1 MRDNLMARHFSLTAN
16 SLASCSGMALLM
28 ALLYLSSAQ
37 AALPRAVGRAGGTQ
51 SCPDA
56 GRGNAGRR

>member
-16 SLASCSGMALLM
+16 SLASFSGMALLM

-37 AALPRAVGRAGGTQ
+37 AALPRAVGGQEVPSLAR
-51 SCPDA
+51 CWK
-56 GRGNAGRR
+56 R